1 MCKFNQE
8 IHVCGHIT
16 YALHSACP
24 NHLQASSPTGHST
37 CSLIPTT
44 THFVPSPFIHRTTTL
59 LDTSCSS
66 PSCFYTVESDPF
78 HCDAPRAPKTIPA
91 GPALP
96 SSIPSFSIPINL
108 SPTGAPS
115 LFDELLIVDPA
126 LSFVESIQLEL
137 QSPVGGALSSRK
149 THQVRASW
157 RAGTGGGMT
166 PTGAGGYQKL
176 SRHRVERRST
186 RVSYSGSPVSVRAKR
201 LCGIPSAGGK
211 RKRALGGW
219 YAKRRR
225 MAISK
230 VGEEEALACGFEALS
245 VQEEEEEEYELPM
258 ELVV

>member
-24 NHLQASSPTGHST
+24 NHTQARSLTGQST

-44 THFVPSPFIHRTTTL
+44 THFVPSSFIHQTTTL

-78 HCDAPRAPKTIPA
+78 HCDAPKIPKTTPA

-96 SSIPSFSIPINL
+96 PSIPSFSIPINL
-108 SPTGAPS
+108 SPAGGPS
-115 LFDELLIVDPA
+115 LFDELLIVDPT

-137 QSPVGGALSSRK
+137 HSPVGGALGSRK
-149 THQVRASW
+149 THPMRAG
-157 RAGTGGGMT
+157 RAGTGGDMT
-166 PTGAGGYQKL
+166 PRGAGGYQKL
-176 SRHRVERRST
+176 SRHMVERRST
-186 RVSYSGSPVSVRAKR
+186 RVCYSGSPVSVRAKR
-201 LCGIPSAGGK
+201 LCDIARTGGK
-211 RKRALGGW
+211 RKRVLGGR
-219 YAKRRR
+219 YVKRRR
-225 MAISK
+225 VAVSK
-230 VGEEEALACGFEALS
+230 GDEEALTCGFEALS
-245 VQEEEEEEYELPM
+245 FQEEEEEEYELPM